1 MQKKISVF
9 LITALLIAGFSL
21 INLQQSTA
29 GAAEVGTEIGM
40 KAPDFSLT
48 NLNDQKV
55 NLSDYRGQ
63 KVFLNFWASWCPPC
77 RAEMPDLEKLNQKY
91 GAEVAVL
98 AVNIG
103 ESKSTAANFIMENK
117 LNLPVLL
124 DIDKKTAQNYLVRA
138 IPTTYILNEDGI
150 IVEKTFGALSYQ
162 SMLKLTGIEE

>member
-1 MQKKISVF
+1 
-9 LITALLIAGFSL
+9 
-21 INLQQSTA
+21 
-29 GAAEVGTEIGM
+29 
-40 KAPDFSLT
+40 
-48 NLNDQKV
+48 
-55 NLSDYRGQ
+55 
-63 KVFLNFWASWCPPC
+63 
-77 RAEMPDLEKLNQKY
+77 MPDLEKLNQKY